1 MSDLFPQQRS
11 TNRNW
16 WDTELSP
23 SKVTTETPAPPKSGW
38 TRFGNETGTLNIPRA
53 EMPQVKAEHRG
64 ALVNFLNARGVAHEA
79 DTEVDPA
86 TLKPTQAEFSPQKV
100 RKAINYQGGD
110 RSILVSS
117 DGYVLDGHH
126 QWLAALEQGSQS
138 RLSAWMRR
146 LPTYCR

>member
-1 MSDLFPQQRS
+1 
-11 TNRNW
+11 
-16 WDTELSP
+16 
-23 SKVTTETPAPPKSGW
+23 
-38 TRFGNETGTLNIPRA
+38 
-53 EMPQVKAEHRG
+53 MPQVKAEHRG

-126 QWLAALEQGSQS
+126 QWLAALEQRETNQGHSSECADCQPLAVDS
-138 RLSAWMRR
+138 
-146 LPTYCR
+146 